1 MKISWQKFETLF
13 FWFII
18 YFLLF
23 NFLPPTKIFDLAV
36 AGGGDLGSHQ
46 TALKIMA
53 ENIFPGFF
61 GWTNDWYL
69 GMPIFSFYFPLPF
82 WIGGLLT
89 KIGIPLAIAFK
100 IIVMLGTYTMPISAY
115 YFGKKIQAKYPIL
128 LSFAILFPLLFPP
141 NTIIGGS
148 IQSTF
153 AGEFTHM
160 WSLNF
165 LLIFMGLIYEKK
177 KIILPAIIFS
187 LMAISHM
194 LSVIFAVSFIAI
206 WWLLKERKLI
216 DMIYYFKVGV
226 VSFLMIFWWII
237 PFLLYRNY
245 TTNLGYFAGRDLW
258 TYIYENKMLWL
269 AYILILPINWLSK
282 TSWYLII
289 ASLTGILLWQI
300 MPVNT
305 SVWLPRFLAYYF
317 VFIFLLA
324 TQNIALQKTQSIK
337 IVGMIATLLFFFSF
351 ILIAKPQFIKGNFSY
366 AMNPQLPA
374 VSQQIINDLNSLPKG
389 RILDE
394 YDDEVSVFSSPRGME
409 LIPVYTHHDYVAGL
423 YLESALTTPI
433 SYLTMA
439 ELSFHKE
446 QVGNYFQLI
455 PQERIT
461 QDRAYEHLKFL
472 AINYILV
479 GKTSNY
485 FLSHPEQFELFKKY
499 ENGLNLFIVKN
510 ISPIIEPVVF
520 EPVVLDKKLDK
531 IEREK
536 LAITWM
542 LDYLKIPVIIN
553 QKRSDQFKKIDDL
566 FFLTDPKKVGSTKNI
581 TTSKIEISEKSIKL
595 SNLEPNIPYW
605 IKISYHPA
613 WKTKKGK
620 IFQTLPGLMLIVPSE
635 SEIELKY
642 QPLNF

>member
-1 MKISWQKFETLF
+1 
-13 FWFII
+13 
-18 YFLLF
+18 
-23 NFLPPTKIFDLAV
+23 
-36 AGGGDLGSHQ
+36 
-46 TALKIMA
+46 
-53 ENIFPGFF
+53 
-61 GWTNDWYL
+61 
-69 GMPIFSFYFPLPF
+69 
-82 WIGGLLT
+82 
-89 KIGIPLAIAFK
+89 
-100 IIVMLGTYTMPISAY
+100 
-115 YFGKKIQAKYPIL
+115 
-128 LSFAILFPLLFPP
+128 
-141 NTIIGGS
+141 
-148 IQSTF
+148 
-153 AGEFTHM
+153 
-160 WSLNF
+160 
-165 LLIFMGLIYEKK
+165 
-177 KIILPAIIFS
+177 
-187 LMAISHM
+187 
-194 LSVIFAVSFIAI
+194 
-206 WWLLKERKLI
+206 
-216 DMIYYFKVGV
+216 
-226 VSFLMIFWWII
+226 
-237 PFLLYRNY
+237 
-245 TTNLGYFAGRDLW
+245 
-258 TYIYENKMLWL
+258 
-269 AYILILPINWLSK
+269 
-282 TSWYLII
+282 
-289 ASLTGILLWQI
+289 
-300 MPVNT
+300 
-305 SVWLPRFLAYYF
+305 
-317 VFIFLLA
+317 
-324 TQNIALQKTQSIK
+324 
-337 IVGMIATLLFFFSF
+337 MIATLLFFFSF

-581 TTSKIEISEKSIKL
+581 TTPKIEISEKSIKL